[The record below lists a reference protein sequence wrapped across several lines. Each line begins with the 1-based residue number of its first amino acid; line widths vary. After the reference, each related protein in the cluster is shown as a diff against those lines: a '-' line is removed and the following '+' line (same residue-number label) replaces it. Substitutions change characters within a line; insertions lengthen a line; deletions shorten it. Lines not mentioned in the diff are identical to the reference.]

1 VRLPAKL
8 KLGVAAIS
16 SSAEP
21 FIVTLQD
28 FRVLRPE

>member
-16 SSAEP
+16 SSSEP
-21 FIVTLQD
+21 FTVTLTN
-28 FRVLRPE
+28 FRVLRPD